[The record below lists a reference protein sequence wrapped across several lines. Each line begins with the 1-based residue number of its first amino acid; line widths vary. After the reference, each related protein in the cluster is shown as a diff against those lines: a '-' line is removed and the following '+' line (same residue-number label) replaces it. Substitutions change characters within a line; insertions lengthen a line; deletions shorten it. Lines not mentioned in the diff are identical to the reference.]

1 MTRRSLCA
9 LRCTPVLGLA
19 LGLALVLAAPA
30 RVSTQTDL
38 DAFMKQ
44 VLAKRDDN
52 WKRLQQYILDE
63 REAMELRGPDRV
75 AMWGERR
82 EYTWYIRDGFFVRS
96 PLKFNGVTIGEADRR
111 KFEADYLRREQ
122 QREKRR
128 GRGQAID
135 PGNNDAA
142 PAVQRD
148 PDAPANLD
156 GLIKQTRE
164 PQFISSAY
172 FLRFKFEEG
181 KYAMVGHETIDG
193 RDLLRIE
200 YYPANLF
207 TGSDRRRTGRGPTDA
222 DKARDVEFRR
232 LMNKVALVTIWVEPV
247 AHQIVKYTFDNV
259 AFDFLPV
266 GWLMHVNDLKAS
278 MTMAQP
284 FKDVWLPNALEA
296 NLNMTMAVGPFD
308 LHYTLEYHDYRQP
321 DVTTKIRIREDR

>member
-1 MTRRSLCA
+1 MTRRPPSPWHA
-9 LRCTPVLGLA
+9 LALALSLGLA
-19 LGLALVLAAPA
+19 LGAPA

-44 VLAKRDDN
+44 VLLKRDDN
-52 WKRLQQYILDE
+52 WKKLQQYILDE
-63 REAMELRGPDRV
+63 REAMELRGPDRTP
-75 AMWGERR
+75 MWGEHR

-96 PLKFNGVTIGEADRR
+96 PLKFNGVTIAEPERR
-111 KFEADYLRREQ
+111 KFEADYLKREQ
-122 QREKRR
+122 NREKRR
-128 GRGQAID
+128 GRAQAID
-135 PGNNDAA
+135 PGTNEAA

-181 KYAMVGHETIDG
+181 KYALVGHETVDG
-193 RDLLRIE
+193 RDLLRVE
-200 YYPANLF
+200 YYPAQLF
-207 TGSDRRRTGRGPTDA
+207 TGSDRRRTGRGQTDA

-232 LMNKVALVTIWVEPV
+232 LMNKVALITLWVEPN

-259 AFDFLPV
+259 AYDFLPV
-266 GWLMHVNDLKAS
+266 SWLMQVDEVKAS

-284 FKDVWLPNALEA
+284 FPDVWLPNALEA
-296 NLNMTMAVGPFD
+296 NLAMTLAIGPFT
-308 LHYTLEYHDYRQP
+308 LHYTLDYHDYRQP
-321 DVTTKIRIREDR
+321 DVSTKIRIREDR